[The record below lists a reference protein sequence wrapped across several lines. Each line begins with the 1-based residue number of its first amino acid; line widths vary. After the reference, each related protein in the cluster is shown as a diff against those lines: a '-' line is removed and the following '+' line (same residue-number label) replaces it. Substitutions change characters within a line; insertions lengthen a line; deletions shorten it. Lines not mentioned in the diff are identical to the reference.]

1 MVVKKRKTLFNHLKA
16 ITEIQSPNYWDE
28 ITEEDKKTFSVYMI
42 NRFLSMNRNWTDLV
56 NYMQKYTIGMMYPK
70 HIYKLYSNVF
80 PKGKVFL
87 KYVKGRKTM
96 EHPKWVLEI
105 VAKYYEVSLL
115 EAQDY
120 LETLYWTDGGR
131 LEVRELLL
139 KYGSDLKEVDKL
151 NLI

>member
-1 MVVKKRKTLFNHLKA
+1 MAVKKRKTLFNHLKA
-16 ITEIQSPNYWDE
+16 ITEVQNPNYWEE
-28 ITEEDKKTFSVYMI
+28 ISEEDKKTFSIYMI
-42 NRFLSMNRNWTDLV
+42 NRFLSMNKNWTDLV
-56 NYMQKYTIGMMYPK
+56 NYMQKYTIGMMHPK

-105 VAKYYEVSLL
+105 IAKHYEVSLS
-115 EAQDY
+115 EAQGY
-120 LETLYWTDGGR
+120 LDTLYWTDGGR

-139 KYGSDLKEVDKL
+139 KYGSDSKEVDKL
-151 NLI
+151 NLT